1 MLTPAP
7 APANSSAS
15 TPRGD
20 VTFLLT
26 SGGHNA
32 GIVSEP
38 GHPDRHFRMKLRAAD
53 DLRIGPEEWLADAKI
68 QDGSWWPIWSEWLK
82 AHSSTQRVAP
92 PPMSLDASGH
102 ALADA
107 PGSYVFQ
114 V

>member
-1 MLTPAP
+1 
-7 APANSSAS
+7 
-15 TPRGD
+15 
-20 VTFLLT
+20 
-26 SGGHNA
+26 
-32 GIVSEP
+32 
-38 GHPDRHFRMKLRAAD
+38 MKLRAAD